1 MAQDS
6 PLSSCPRC
14 GAPARPNQ
22 RFCPACGLSSEEA
35 LHYLSARPPQPLSAS
50 TQLAAPGQQE
60 SAFPPATRRSLAR
73 RLSWRS
79 WLFPILLAVVLL
91 AALSYV
97 AAGFAGAPVPGFRSS
112 AQGPVTTRTLNTT
125 VTYASARLTIQRV
138 QQAQT
143 FADDPH
149 ASSDGMLRVFLHEE
163 NPANYSIAYNLYQ
176 CAHVVVP
183 GKGEQ
188 APLLVTANGPLAPQA
203 SRNNLLDFAVPFNVP
218 LSQLVLRLGT
228 NSEAQMDIPLTS
240 KPDLSRYAPRSVKLN
255 TQLQYFGLNWTVT
268 AATLSWSANGQQ
280 APRDK
285 VFLTLT
291 LTATNTLAQTA
302 IPGSP
307 YDYIRL
313 ETENG
318 SRIAPSYS
326 TLPVAF
332 AQGANGQSGTVT
344 FLVPQKSQQLTLI
357 MSQAGSGMQSASATI
372 RLPS

>member
-1 MAQDS
+1 M
-6 PLSSCPRC
+6 LV
-14 GAPARPNQ
+14 
-22 RFCPACGLSSEEA
+22 
-35 LHYLSARPPQPLSAS
+35 
-50 TQLAAPGQQE
+50 
-60 SAFPPATRRSLAR
+60 
-73 RLSWRS
+73 
-79 WLFPILLAVVLL
+79 VVLL

-97 AAGFAGAPVPGFRSS
+97 AAGFAGAPLPGFRSS
-112 AQGPVTTRTLNTT
+112 AQGPVTTRMLNTT

-143 FADDPH
+143 FDDDPR
-149 ASSDGMLRVFLHEE
+149 ATSDGMLRIFLHEE
-163 NPANYSIAYNLYQ
+163 NSTNYTIAYNLYQ
-176 CAHVVVP
+176 CAHVLVP

-188 APLLVTANGPLAPQA
+188 APLLVTANGPLAPKA
-203 SRNNLLDFAVPFNVP
+203 SRNNLLDFAAPFNVP

-228 NSEAQMDIPLTS
+228 DNEAQMDIPLTS

-268 AATLSWSANGQQ
+268 EATLTWSADGQQ
-280 APRDK
+280 APRNK

-291 LTATNTLAQTA
+291 LTADNTLAQTA

-313 ETENG
+313 ETEDG

-332 AQGANGQSGTVT
+332 AQGANGQGGTVT

-357 MSQAGSGMQSASATI
+357 MGQSGSGMQSASATI
-372 RLPS
+372 HLAS